1 MNEEATT
8 QNQTGQTDTATS
20 DRSRM
25 TSIFIGILLVLAAFL
40 AYNFFQS
47 DAGTNNGNNQNNNQQ
62 ATNTSPTTQPTGNV
76 TPGEGTPATPT
87 EAIAANEYVV
97 QQGDTLWSIAE
108 KRLNDG
114 FLWKEI
120 AKANNISDSSQ
131 LKVGSKLVIPT
142 TGENGDVAANQPT
155 ATPTTGQ
162 IAGANTTITPTP
174 TQGNSNT
181 DDGQETPATGGPQE
195 GQSQTYTVQRGDTL
209 WSIAERFYGDGGRW
223 REILNLKENNIS
235 YLTAANGNSYP
246 LIHSGN
252 VLVIPNATR

>member
-1 MNEEATT
+1 MNEEVTT
-8 QNQTGQTDTATS
+8 QNQPSQTDAAVS

-47 DAGTNNGNNQNNNQQ
+47 DAGSNNGAQNNQNQQ
-62 ATNTSPTTQPTGNV
+62 ATNKTPTITSANQTTPEVSITN
-76 TPGEGTPATPT
+76 TPT
-87 EAIAANEYVV
+87 ESTEANQYIV

-131 LKVGSKLVIPT
+131 LKVGETLTIPNIGT
-142 TGENGDVAANQPT
+142 NNDVAVTEPT
-155 ATPTTGQ
+155 ATPTTVVSQ
-162 IAGANTTITPTP
+162 PELTPTP
-174 TQGNSNT
+174 TTSNQENT
-181 DDGQETPATGGPQE
+181 ITNGSNVETPSTAVGTTE
-195 GQSQTYTVQRGDTL
+195 TYTVQRGDTL
-209 WSIAERFYGDGGRW
+209 WSIAQKLYGDGNRW
-223 REILNLKENNIS
+223 HDIFNATENHLS
-235 YLTAANGNSYP
+235 YRTGPNGSQYP

-252 VLVIPNATR
+252 VLVIPNVTK